1 MRNMVTEGACE
12 AAHGAVNYAFEAVS
26 SHMSRGKSVKAANR
40 NALFRVNSRKDNNFV
55 SQLGHAIQTGDDQLI
70 KGRKIQ
76 SYKTRRLLRKLAFR
90 TCLILNFV

>member
-40 NALFRVNSRKDNNFV
+40 NALFRVNSRKENNFV
-55 SQLGHAIQTGDDQLI
+55 TNLGHAIQTGDEKLI
-70 KGRKIQ
+70 KGRKEPAYQIFII
-76 SYKTRRLLRKLAFR
+76 Y
-90 TCLILNFV
+90 